1 MPFHTAEARAGNE
14 SPAKK
19 KKFIQSAIKRPGA
32 LRAKAKE
39 AGAITKEGTI
49 KKSFILAKA
58 KKKGR
63 TGQQARF
70 AITLAKL
77 RKK

>member
-1 MPFHTAEARAGNE
+1 MPHLD
-14 SPAKK
+14 SSKP

-32 LRAKAKE
+32 LRAKAKK
-39 AGAITKEGTI
+39 AGALTKKGTI
-49 KKSFILAKA
+49 KGSFIRKAAKEP
-58 KKKGR
+58 GR
-63 TGQQARF
+63 TGRQARF